1 MTVYK
6 KNGKYYC
13 RFQINNQRIHK
24 CIPGAAT
31 KNEAISIE
39 TSIKYDVVRNRYNIE
54 KPEFYSVSFMMNQYI
69 NVAKAKG
76 CSLKEP
82 TYFSSFFIEYFGEN
96 TNILSITPS
105 DVRKMMLYIIA
116 DMNNSTATANR
127 YRSALRRAYNILI
140 KDEYIAYNPVRSTEP
155 FLEDNIRQRY
165 LTHLEW
171 KSLKKELPLHA
182 RMIVMFD
189 LYTGFRLKNV
199 LLCKW
204 EQFDFNKMCINITRK
219 MNKGRKI
226 VQHPISNGLYKLLQ
240 EIGIKKEGYLFI
252 NPRTNKPYTRIDKSF
267 STACRKANIKD
278 LHFHDLRRTVG
289 TWLLEEG
296 VDIRTIQEILWHSDI
311 STTQRYLS
319 LSSERSKYAM
329 DLISNLL

>member
-1 MTVYK
+1 MSIYK

-13 RFQINNQRIHK
+13 RFQVKNKRIHK
-24 CIPGAAT
+24 LLYGANT
-31 KNEAISIE
+31 KKEALE
-39 TSIKYDVVRNRYNIE
+39 LEVTLKYEITQNKFNTTEQRD
-54 KPEFYSVSFMMNQYI
+54 YSFNFMMAQYI

-82 TYFSSFFIEYFGEN
+82 TYFSSFFIKYFGAN
-96 TNILSITPS
+96 TNISDITPT
-105 DVRKMMLYIIA
+105 DVRNMMLYIIET
-116 DMNNSTATANR
+116 MNNSTATANR

-140 KDEYIAYNPVRSTEP
+140 KDEYITYNPVRSTEP

-171 KSLKKELPLHA
+171 KALKNELPLHA

-189 LYTGFRLKNV
+189 LLTGFRLKNV

-204 EQFDFNKMCINITRK
+204 EQFDFNKMCINITRR
-219 MNKGRKI
+219 MNKGKKI
-226 VQHPISNGLYKLLQ
+226 VQHPISKGLYELLQ
-240 EIGIKKEGYLFI
+240 EIGIKEEGYLFL
-252 NPRTNKPYTRIDKSF
+252 NPKTNKPYTRIDKAF
-267 STACRKANIKD
+267 SSACKRANIKD

-296 VDIRTIQEILWHSDI
+296 TDIRTIQEILWHSDI

-319 LSSERSKYAM
+319 LSSERSKSAM
-329 DLISNLL
+329 DLLSNLI